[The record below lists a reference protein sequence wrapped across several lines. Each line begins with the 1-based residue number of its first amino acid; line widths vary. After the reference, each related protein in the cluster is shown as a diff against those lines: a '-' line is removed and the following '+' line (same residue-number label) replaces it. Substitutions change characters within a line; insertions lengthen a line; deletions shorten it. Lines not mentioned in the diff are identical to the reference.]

1 MWCID
6 TFSTTPDGTPFGD
19 GSVLQI
25 VDGKKSLSYIWNN
38 MEDSLLNTEAIN
50 DAIRGTQLESILTA
64 EDLERWRK
72 MDRAGADKAP
82 LWLSVLISMAASL
95 NMEPSEV
102 DNILQAAKPL
112 NADRS
117 TLSGVTLHTID
128 PTFIVEMSLS
138 ADAALR
144 RGNAEESETLWL
156 KTLQTAL
163 DERITIAEPY
173 RLFANVASA
182 AYLNG
187 SLLLGEAALNI
198 ALNLNP
204 QYSFGQK
211 LQEQALRGDF
221 LQYSLRK
228 LANNP
233 RFDFVSSKDLETTST
248 EQILKKLAKMG
259 IELDEIEFKAIGRSV
274 RDTIETIVDNVKARA
289 SDAREVDDDYLYAA
303 CEVLWDRLITRP
315 LMETFMSIVFDLE
328 DVEPGSSLY
337 FSTIERL
344 AWAFEQADKAVFET
358 YQKYP
363 HDFASLRA
371 TVHDLLAYEVLRQ
384 SNVAEHML
392 AIGEAGLASGFFPD
406 FAVADVI
413 RRIAAGKNWQYQLEQ
428 LLKHYP
434 EHSQMMAMGIARG
447 LLETGEDYKAIG
459 VGRTVWDRVLAGE
472 LEPDEWPLQCLEDYI
487 LAAYENLGDKR
498 SYRQAQKEAEQ
509 IDRSLESR
517 RLSDAKE
524 QRKASQKPKED
535 LLRQENKYPELF
547 AYEDFVLSL
556 GLDFST
562 QEPTNDK
569 LSAFSLQTGEKIG
582 RNEPCPCGSG
592 KKYKKCHGAMV

>member
-1 MWCID
+1 M
-6 TFSTTPDGTPFGD
+6 
-19 GSVLQI
+19 
-25 VDGKKSLSYIWNN
+25 
-38 MEDSLLNTEAIN
+38 NTKAIN

-64 EDLERWRK
+64 EDLERWRQ
-72 MDRAGADKAP
+72 MDTASADKAP

-95 NMEPSEV
+95 NIKPSEI
-102 DNILQAAKPL
+102 DNILQAAKPV
-112 NADRS
+112 ATDRS
-117 TLSGVTLHTID
+117 ALSGAMLHTID
-128 PTFIVEMSLS
+128 PTFIVEMSMA

-156 KTLQTAL
+156 QTLQMAL
-163 DERITIAEPY
+163 DERMILAEPY
-173 RLFANVASA
+173 RLFGNVAST

-187 SLLLGEAALNI
+187 NLLLGEAALNI
-198 ALNLNP
+198 ALRLNP

-228 LANNP
+228 LADNP

-248 EQILKKLAKMG
+248 EHILKKLAKMG
-259 IELDEIEFKAIGRSV
+259 IKLGEIEFKTIGRPV
-274 RDTIETIVDNVKARA
+274 KDTIEAVVDKVKARA
-289 SDAREVDDDYLYAA
+289 SGIKEVDDDYLYAA

-315 LMETFMSIVFDLE
+315 LIETFMSIVLDLE
-328 DVEPGSSLY
+328 DVEPDSSLY

-363 HDFASLRA
+363 HEVANLRA
-371 TVHDLLAYEVLRQ
+371 TIHDLLAYEVLRQ
-384 SNVAEHML
+384 SGVAEHML
-392 AIGEAGLASGFFPD
+392 TIAEAGLASGFFPD

-413 RRIAAGKNWQYQLEQ
+413 RRIAADTNWQYQLEQ
-428 LLKHYP
+428 LLKRYP

-447 LLETGEDYKAIG
+447 LLETGEDHKTIG
-459 VGRTVWDRVLAGE
+459 VSHTVWDRVLAGE
-472 LEPDEWPLQCLEDYI
+472 LEPDEWPLQCLEDYL
-487 LAAYENLGDKR
+487 LAAYENLGDKHG
-498 SYRQAQKEAEQ
+498 YKQTQKEAEQ

-517 RLSDAKE
+517 RLSEAKE
-524 QRKASQKPKED
+524 RRKAGQKPTED
-535 LLRQENKYPELF
+535 LLRQENKYHELF
-547 AYEDFVLSL
+547 AYENFVLSL

-562 QEPTNDK
+562 REPTNDK
-569 LSAFSLQTGEKIG
+569 LTAFSLQTGEKIG

-592 KKYKKCHGAMV
+592 KKYKKCHGAIV

>member
-1 MWCID
+1 MDI
-6 TFSTTPDGTPFGD
+6 
-19 GSVLQI
+19 
-25 VDGKKSLSYIWNN
+25 
-38 MEDSLLNTEAIN
+38 EAIN
-50 DAIRGTQLESILTA
+50 EAIQGTQLEGRLTA
-64 EDLERWRK
+64 EDLERWRQ
-72 MDRAGADKAP
+72 MDTASAEKVP

-95 NMEPSEV
+95 NIEPSEI
-102 DNILQAAKPL
+102 DNILQAAKPAA
-112 NADRS
+112 ADQS
-117 TLSGVTLHTID
+117 ALSKATLHTID
-128 PTFIVEMSLS
+128 PTFIVEMSLK

-144 RGNAEESETLWL
+144 RGDTEESETLWL
-156 KTLQTAL
+156 KTLETAL
-163 DERITIAEPY
+163 DERMIIAEPY

-187 SLLLGEAALNI
+187 NLLLGEAALNT
-198 ALNLNP
+198 ALRLNP

-228 LANNP
+228 LADNP
-233 RFDFVSSKDLETTST
+233 RFDFVSPEDLETVST

-259 IELDEIEFKAIGRSV
+259 IKLDERKFKAAGRLV
-274 RDTIETIVDNVKARA
+274 RDTIEGVVDKVKAQA
-289 SDAREVDDDYLYAA
+289 SDARNVDDDYLYAA

-328 DVEPGSSLY
+328 DVEPDSNLY

-384 SNVAEHML
+384 SGVAERML
-392 AIGEAGLASGFFPD
+392 AIAEAGMASGFFPD
-406 FAVADVI
+406 FAVVDVI

-428 LLKHYP
+428 LLKRYQ

-447 LLETGEDYKAIG
+447 LLEAGEDYKAIG
-459 VGRTVWDRVLAGE
+459 VSRTVWDKVLTGE
-472 LEPDEWPLQCLEDYI
+472 LEPDEWPLQCLEDYL

-498 SYRQAQKEAEQ
+498 GYQQTQKEAEQ

-517 RLSDAKE
+517 RLREAKE
-524 QRKASQKPKED
+524 RRKASQKPKED
-535 LLRQENKYPELF
+535 LLRQENKYAELF

-562 QEPTNDK
+562 QDPTNDK
-569 LSAFSLQTGEKIG
+569 LTAFSLQTGEKIG

-592 KKYKKCHGAMV
+592 KKYKKCHGAIV

>member
-1 MWCID
+1 
-6 TFSTTPDGTPFGD
+6 
-19 GSVLQI
+19 
-25 VDGKKSLSYIWNN
+25 
-38 MEDSLLNTEAIN
+38 MEEWLMNTKAIN

-72 MDRAGADKAP
+72 MDTAGADEAP

-102 DNILQAAKPL
+102 DNILQTAKPL
-112 NADRS
+112 IADRS

-144 RGNAEESETLWL
+144 RGNAEESEALWL

-163 DERITIAEPY
+163 DKRIIIAEPY

-187 SLLLGEAALNI
+187 SLLLGEAAVNI
-198 ALNLNP
+198 ALNLNS

-211 LQEQALRGDF
+211 LQERALRGDF

-228 LANNP
+228 LSDNP
-233 RFDFVSSKDLETTST
+233 RFDFVLSRDLENTST

-259 IELDEIEFKAIGRSV
+259 IELDEIEFKAIGRPV
-274 RDTIETIVDNVKARA
+274 RDTIEAVVDKVKARA
-289 SDAREVDDDYLYAA
+289 SGVKDIDDDYLYAA
-303 CEVLWDRLITRP
+303 CEMLWNRLITRP

-328 DVEPGSSLY
+328 DVEPDSRLY

-363 HDFASLRA
+363 HEFANLRA
-371 TVHDLLAYEVLRQ
+371 AVHDLLAYEVLRQ
-384 SNVAEHML
+384 SGVAEHML
-392 AIGEAGLASGFFPD
+392 AIAEAGLVSEFFPD
-406 FAVADVI
+406 FEVADVI
-413 RRIAAGKNWQYQLEQ
+413 RRIAAGKNWQHQLEQ
-428 LLKHYP
+428 LLKRYP
-434 EHSQMMAMGIARG
+434 KHSQIIAMGIAHG
-447 LLETGEDYKAIG
+447 LLEIGEDHKTIG
-459 VGRTVWDRVLAGE
+459 VSHTVWVRVLAGE
-472 LEPDEWPLQCLEDYI
+472 LEPDEWPLQCLEEYL

-498 SYRQAQKEAEQ
+498 GYKQTQKEVEK
-509 IDRSLESR
+509 IDRLLESS
-517 RLSDAKE
+517 RLSEAKE
-524 QRKASQKPKED
+524 RRKTDKKPTED

-569 LSAFSLQTGEKIG
+569 LTAFSLQTGEKIG

-592 KKYKKCHGAMV
+592 KKYKKCHGAIA